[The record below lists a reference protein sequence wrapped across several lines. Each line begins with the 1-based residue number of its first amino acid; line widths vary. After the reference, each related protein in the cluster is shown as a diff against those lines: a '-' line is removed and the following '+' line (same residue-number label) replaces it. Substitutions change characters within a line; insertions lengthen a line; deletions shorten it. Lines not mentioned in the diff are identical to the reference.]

1 MIVSNCSNRAVING
15 YGYVGGIIGKYLDA
29 NYSKNINKILNCYN
43 IGEITAT
50 TNYVAGIVG
59 AATLTT
65 TYIKEVYNIGD
76 INGMNHVGGI
86 AGNTEYYADS
96 TKELEIDA
104 MISNF
109 YNRGDITCGY
119 HNAGGIVGYN
129 GVELTNGYNTGNVIW
144 LDESKINIGIVAGQN
159 RSEISNVY
167 YLKKDDITSCGK
179 NNGTILVYERTKEQM
194 KNTETFVEELGEAF
208 IIDIDNFNEG
218 YPILRKENKSLKQ
231 IIVTNIPDKTTYIE
245 GENFDKKGMI
255 VTAKY
260 DDGSTKIVTDYKI
273 LDGNNLTVDKISV
286 IISYTENNVTKTT
299 TQDITVFE
307 KLEID
312 LGIYEEKQ
320 QGTNKY
326 IVNVNPQTTIKQ
338 ILENIGTNGSI
349 EIYGGTIKITDLN
362 KKVETGMTLKVIL
375 NNQQLKYAIVVT
387 GDTNSDGHVDIKDI
401 LAINKHRLNKVSLT
415 IECLL
420 AGDVNKDGQSDI
432 KDILQIN
439 KFRLGK
445 ISEL

>member
-15 YGYVGGIIGKYLDA
+15 YGDVGGIIGNYLDA
-29 NYSKNINKILNCYN
+29 NYSKNINQILNCYN
-43 IGEITAT
+43 IGKITAT

-59 AATLTT
+59 SASLTT
-65 TYIKEVYNIGD
+65 TYIKEVYNIGN

-86 AGNTEYYADS
+86 AGNTGYYADS

-104 MISNF
+104 KISNF

-119 HNAGGIVGYN
+119 HNGGGIVGYN
-129 GVELTNGYNTGNVIW
+129 GVELTNGYNTGNVIC
-144 LDESKINIGIVAGQN
+144 LDEGKINIGIIAGQN
-159 RSEISNVY
+159 RMEISNVY
-167 YLKKDDITSCGK
+167 YLKTDGFATCGK
-179 NNGTILVYERTKEQM
+179 NNGTIIAYERTKEQM

-208 IIDIDNFNEG
+208 IIDKDNFNEG
-218 YPILRKENKSLKQ
+218 YPILREENESLKQ

-338 ILENIGTNGSI
+338 ILENIGTNGTI

-387 GDTNSDGHVDIKDI
+387 GDTNSDGQVDIKDI
-401 LAINKHRLNKVSLT
+401 LVINKHRLNKVSLT